1 MTTRRVTRVRA
12 YAPDP
17 DAPGRPCDMPGCAE
31 LGCYRAPRSRS
42 SLHDYLWLCLDHV
55 RAYNASWDY
64 YKDMTPGQI
73 EQELRA
79 DASWQRPTWRLGSN
93 GGPRIPDEAVLRDP
107 LLNLAGRRN
116 GRSELAEQAPPELRQ
131 PLDVLGLS
139 WPVSMDTVKARYKA
153 LAKKHHPD
161 ANGGGDAAD
170 ARIKAI
176 NIAYSTLKT
185 LWPIEERQMARS

>member
-1 MTTRRVTRVRA
+1 MTTRRVPRARA

-17 DAPGRPCDMPGCAE
+17 DAPGRLCDMPSCGE

-55 RAYNASWDY
+55 RAYNASWDF
-64 YKDMTPGQI
+64 YKGMTPGQI

-93 GGPRIPDEAVLRDP
+93 GGPRINDEAILRDP
-107 LLNLAGRRN
+107 LLNLAGGRRPP
-116 GRSELAEQAPPELRQ
+116 GGESEKAPPELRQ

-153 LAKKHHPD
+153 LAKQHHPD
-161 ANGGGDAAD
+161 INGGGEAAD

-185 LWPIEERQMARS
+185 LWPAEERQMARS